1 MTSTQTNTENAT
13 NNLRHTI
20 NATFKGNPLIIKI
33 RLNDECKNGHQDFS
47 ITGTTYR
54 PFEKGDRKDGDWK
67 VFNGKNYT
75 FDSGGCIHET
85 ILKAKPSLKIFV
97 DLHLCD
103 YKGIPMHAVANGFYH
118 LRQGFNKTKP
128 ESPEFMAEYCNY
140 YRLTESQFRLL
151 NCTENQLQFALI
163 LDKAG
168 ILTQWEKQANEAIKL
183 LEEMTGKTFIV
194 DSKKTQYYPPTPEE
208 LKEEEEKQANGYYTP
223 KAAQQREEAKRQSI
237 LDKLAA
243 ERDKDIETAVTEFEV
258 KKQVLIIGGE
268 IALNN
273 CIYYTHSKTLSFNW
287 RGYDRLSDEAYSK
300 ISASIQLP
308 EGVKI
313 ENKKA

>member
-1 MTSTQTNTENAT
+1 MTTTLTDNKTND
-13 NNLRHTI
+13 LRHTI
-20 NATFKGNPLIIKI
+20 STTFKGNPVIIKI

-75 FDSGGCIHET
+75 FDSGGCIHDT
-85 ILKAKPSLKIFV
+85 ILKVKPELKIFV

-128 ESPEFMAEYCNY
+128 ESLEFMTEYCDY
-140 YRLTESQFRLL
+140 YRISVSQFRAL
-151 NCTENQLQFALI
+151 NEAQNQLQFAL
-163 LDKAG
+163 LLQSLG
-168 ILTQWEKQANEAIKL
+168 ILAQWEKQANEAIKL
-183 LEEMTGKTFIV
+183 LEEMTGKTFVV
-194 DSKKTQYYPPTPEE
+194 DSTKTQYYPPTPEE
-208 LKEEEEKQANGYYTP
+208 IKEEEQKQISGYYTP
-223 KAAQQREEAKRQSI
+223 EAAQQREESKRQSI

-243 ERDKDIETAVTEFEV
+243 ERDKDIDTAVTEFEV

-287 RGYDRLSDEAYSK
+287 RSYDNISDQLIEK
-300 ISASIQLP
+300 ITAAIQLP

-313 ENKKA
+313 ENKKGKS